1 MRQQDD
7 RAGTRLPET
16 TEDYPGD
23 DILEGAQQI
32 ADFLRIKPRKVYAAT
47 SELPNGRS
55 RIPVYR
61 IGRTLYARKSTLREW
76 IRQQEAEA
84 M

>member
-16 TEDYPGD
+16 SEDHLEN
-23 DILEGAQQI
+23 DILEGAQEI

-47 SELPNGRS
+47 SEAPDGRP

-61 IGRTLYARKSTLREW
+61 IGRTIFARKSTLREW